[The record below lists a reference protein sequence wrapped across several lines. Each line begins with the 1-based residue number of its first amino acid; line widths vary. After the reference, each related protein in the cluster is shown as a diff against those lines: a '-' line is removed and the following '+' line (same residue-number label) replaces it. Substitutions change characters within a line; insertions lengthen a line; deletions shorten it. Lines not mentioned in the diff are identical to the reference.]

1 MHIVLKAEFFQRELG
16 IKAGLPNL
24 SCRFIQK
31 INAGIRAAAKQR
43 STMFEVFRILDKL
56 AVIAANR
63 YDEIPRQELDNNTPT
78 QSISVASLLHNSGAV
93 FFSRGNMQELTAKS
107 AIIAPAHR

>member
-1 MHIVLKAEFFQRELG
+1 MAFNTAHERRTIMHIVLKAEFFQRELG

-56 AVIAANR
+56 AVIA
-63 YDEIPRQELDNNTPT
+63 
-78 QSISVASLLHNSGAV
+78 LLVFSG
-93 FFSRGNMQELTAKS
+93 GTC
-107 AIIAPAHR
+107 